1 MGKRFLESGIG
12 ASGGGWR
19 AVVYISLAL
28 VQKAF
33 GQFGNNATMRRYFL
47 VIVLALL
54 GTTAWAQT
62 AGDPAAVEPKPSAV
76 AAISADKLVLFSR
89 PVFSFRGSLMGVA
102 ARDRAKRA
110 HARIH
115 DQLELPG
122 LHIVSTKADA
132 MGIEIQI
139 DGATSFVV
147 TPGDL
152 DPARE
157 ESLEQA
163 ARRATA
169 ALTTAIQETAE
180 SRNLETLTRALALA
194 MAGTALF
201 SALVWVA
208 ARARRAL
215 VRQLVEV
222 TQRHTAKLQVGGMA
236 LLHRDRMTRIVR
248 AVLTLAYRLLV
259 LLMTVEWVSF
269 VLRSFPF
276 TRAWGESLNSYL
288 LSLAMPVLTAAMGA
302 VPELLTAL
310 LIFYLAYLVTQA
322 LERFLSN
329 VHNGAVQLHW
339 LDADVVAPTQR
350 IAKVVV
356 WLFALAMAYPYL
368 PGSDTEA
375 FKGLSVL
382 VGLMLSMGASS
393 LVGQAASGLI
403 LTYGRV
409 FRKGEYV
416 RVADQEGTVT
426 EMGIFTTR
434 IRTGLGE
441 ELTISNA
448 SILGATTRN
457 YSRTVQGAGFMLDTT
472 VTIGYDTPWR
482 QVHALLIEAAGRT
495 EGISL
500 NPAPQVFQ
508 TALNDWYPVYRVVC
522 QAIPTEPRP
531 RAMLLSALHANI
543 QDVFN
548 EYGVQIMSPQYF
560 EDPNEPKIVPPA
572 NWYRAPAVKPDDTH
586 PK

>member
-1 MGKRFLESGIG
+1 MRHLL
-12 ASGGGWR
+12 
-19 AVVYISLAL
+19 VVLM
-28 VQKAF
+28 F
-33 GQFGNNATMRRYFL
+33 
-47 VIVLALL
+47 ALL
-54 GTTAWAQT
+54 GSSSCAQAT
-62 AGDPAAVEPKPSAV
+62 GDPVTTVPKAA
-76 AAISADKLVLFSR
+76 AASVVSVDKLVLFSR
-89 PVFSFRGSLMGVA
+89 PVFAFRGNLMGVA
-102 ARDRAKRA
+102 APDRAKRA

-115 DQLELPG
+115 DQLELAG
-122 LHIVSTKADA
+122 THTVSTKADTL
-132 MGIEIQI
+132 GIEVRI

-157 ESLEQA
+157 ETLEQA
-163 ARRATA
+163 AQRAAA
-169 ALTTAIQETAE
+169 ALTIAIRESAE
-180 SRNLETLTRALALA
+180 SRSLETLTRALALA
-194 MAGTALF
+194 MAGTALYGT
-201 SALVWVA
+201 LVWGA

-215 VRQLVEV
+215 VRQLVAV
-222 TQRHTAKLQVGGMA
+222 TDRHTAKLQVGGMA
-236 LLHRDRMTRIVR
+236 LLHRDRMTQVVR
-248 AVLTLAYRLLV
+248 LVLVLVYRLLV
-259 LLMTVEWVSF
+259 LLLTVEWVSF

-276 TRAWGESLNSYL
+276 TRAWGESLNSFL
-288 LSLAMPVLTAAMGA
+288 FGLVTPVVTAAMGA
-302 VPELLTAL
+302 VPELLTAM
-310 LIFYLAYLVTQA
+310 LIFYLAYLFTQA
-322 LERFLSN
+322 LERFLSH
-329 VHNGAVQLHW
+329 VQTGAVQLHW

-416 RVADQEGTVT
+416 RVAEQEGTVT

-448 SILGATTRN
+448 SILGATTKN
-457 YSRTVQGAGFMLDTT
+457 YSRTVQGNGFVLDTT

-482 QVHALLIEAAGRT
+482 QVHAMLIEAARRT
-495 EGISL
+495 EGVRQV
-500 NPAPQVFQ
+500 PAPQVFQ
-508 TALNDWYPVYRVVC
+508 TALNDWYPVYRLVC
-522 QAIPTEPRP
+522 QASPTGPQP
-531 RAMLLSALHANI
+531 RALLLSAMHANI

-560 EDPNEPKIVPPA
+560 EDPREPKIVPPA
-572 NWYRAPAVKPDDTH
+572 NWYTAPAVKPSGDQA
-586 PK
+586 P